1 MDWYY
6 HHRNTLF
13 YLEWIRHDFD
23 RYSRHI
29 SSLCVK
35 YRCSGSWR
43 TLDGKMVTFSNKC
56 CNNIPSCLSSW
67 WRWGQCPGWRGRSCA
82 RSRHSTPPAHAGH
95 SGAPLP
101 WKRLYLEVWVQQF
114 HKSHVLNE
122 LQLIQNMML
131 VNSKLPKTFE
141 IFTQM
146 SDFVFF
152 PMVPPLHICWNT
164 GDKLMKSGVLFYTIL
179 PYFTK

>member
-6 HHRNTLF
+6 HHRKTLF

-29 SSLCVK
+29 SSRCVK

-101 WKRLYLEVWVQQF
+101 WKRLYLDFWVHYF
-114 HKSHVLNE
+114 HKSHFLNE
-122 LQLIQNMML
+122 LPLNQKVML
-131 VNSKLPKTFE
+131 VNSKLPKTE
-141 IFTQM
+141 T
-146 SDFVFF
+146 
-152 PMVPPLHICWNT
+152 LHIGDGWNT
-164 GDKLMKSGVLFYTIL
+164 GDRLMKSGVLFYTIL
-179 PYFTK
+179 LYFTK

>member
-6 HHRNTLF
+6 HHRKTLF

-29 SSLCVK
+29 SSRCVK

-101 WKRLYLEVWVQQF
+101 WKRLYLDFWVHYCEAQGKGRAKGRPRKVTQRSF
-114 HKSHVLNE
+114 MDGGWWLVVYLSL
-122 LQLIQNMML
+122 ML
-131 VNSKLPKTFE
+131 
-141 IFTQM
+141 
-146 SDFVFF
+146 
-152 PMVPPLHICWNT
+152 
-164 GDKLMKSGVLFYTIL
+164 YTKFGCHHH
-179 PYFTK
+179 PQVS